1 MAVAKALGSS
11 RIIAVDTNPVRLEFA
26 KGYVADDIY
35 LPLKRDQGESEIEYS
50 RRNAVY
56 MKKQLEIEERG
67 ENSIDLVID
76 ASGADVSIQTA
87 FHIVKFGG
95 TFVQV
100 TTFFYILPSAPN
112 FKQVGMGNPNVT
124 LNVGLLMVKEL
135 KYKGSFRYG
144 VGVTF
149 QHLAV

>member
-11 RIIAVDTNPVRLEFA
+11 RILAVDTNFSRLEFA
-26 KGYVADDIY
+26 KNYVADDVY
-35 LPLKRDQGESEIEYS
+35 SPLERDQGESEIEYS
-50 RRNAVY
+50 TRNASH
-56 MKKQLEIEERG
+56 MKKQLKIEDRG

-100 TTFFYILPSAPN
+100 ICIITPAPYS
-112 FKQVGMGNPNVT
+112 
-124 LNVGLLMVKEL
+124 LLLIMKRSEQEI
-135 KYKGSFRYG
+135 RM
-144 VGVTF
+144 
-149 QHLAV
+149 